1 MLTSY
6 GPSLH
11 NYQGMCLIL
20 LTIHQQMEF
29 CTEVSWPCLFL
40 CGTRIVD
47 HRPKCGWWG
56 KTDVPAFSCMSIERF
71 KHTTYDQDICDAKV
85 KVAASFRSHVIKL
98 LTMTMP
104 KLTAGFPEAKRTQT
118 YFRNDSLSTEKQLA
132 SYIFSASE
140 NKATYATDRR
150 QLGSL
155 RNYGCVVRKVC
166 QYKIMLARNKRQQE
180 LEKQHLIDKEN
191 ANVVTDRRIEL
202 NTWMH
207 LRLWEVHSHMRMHWW
222 GYTSDRHRWGKPS
235 RMSLHGG
242 SSYSWYHFL

>member
-1 MLTSY
+1 MTNVSTVLIHTHTFLQKIHFIISSHVYQLDNTGDILACHNKCINYFYFEILCVLTSY

-40 CGTRIVD
+40 CGTRIVTIVQSVAE
-47 HRPKCGWWG
+47 G

-104 KLTAGFPEAKRTQT
+104 KLTAGFQKQSGHRPTLETTAYPQRS
-118 YFRNDSLSTEKQLA
+118 SLHLTS
-132 SYIFSASE
+132 SAQV
-140 NKATYATDRR
+140 KTR
-150 QLGSL
+150 Q
-155 RNYGCVVRKVC
+155 
-166 QYKIMLARNKRQQE
+166 
-180 LEKQHLIDKEN
+180 
-191 ANVVTDRRIEL
+191 
-202 NTWMH
+202 
-207 LRLWEVHSHMRMHWW
+207 HMRLT
-222 GYTSDRHRWGKPS
+222 GDS
-235 RMSLHGG
+235 
-242 SSYSWYHFL
+242 